1 MLHLSEKGELEELQ
15 IRNTTYVIQFSIS
28 YDDYSLEEKSTCLSS
43 NCITNE
49 TNNWYILSSEV
60 LMNTIILICSY

>member
-28 YDDYSLEEKSTCLSS
+28 YDDYSLEEKSPCLSL
-43 NCITNE
+43 NRVMKE
-49 TNNWYILSSEV
+49 TNRSEV
-60 LMNTIILICSY
+60 MNTITLIRSY